1 MSGKLFLT
9 GGSGMVGRNVQD
21 HAAAAN
27 WQIVAPSSRE
37 LDLMNSAAVA
47 EFIKS
52 EQPDLIV
59 HSAGKVGGI
68 RANMAEPVAFLD
80 RNITIGRNLI
90 MGAYEA
96 GVKRLINLGSTCIYP
111 RAAANPLSEDLLLT
125 GELEPTNEGYAIA
138 KIFALRLC
146 EYIRREDPTF
156 QYKTLIPCNLFGPYD
171 KFDPQVSHLLPA
183 IIQKVHD
190 AKLAGDPTVE
200 IWGDGMARREFMYSA
215 DLADA
220 VFRATDDI
228 ENIPDLMNVGVG
240 DDHSINDY
248 YETVARVIGWQ
259 GSFTHDLSKPTG
271 MARKLSD
278 TSRQTAW
285 GWQPQTSL
293 EDGITKTYQYYLETS
308 KS

>member
-1 MSGKLFLT
+1 MAGKLFLT
-9 GGSGMVGRNVQD
+9 GGAGMVGRNVQD

-27 WQIVAPSSRE
+27 WQIIAPSSSA
-37 LDLMNSAAVA
+37 LDLMNGAAVA
-47 EFIKS
+47 DFIKA

-68 RANMAEPVAFLD
+68 SANMAQPVAFLD
-80 RNITIGRNLI
+80 RNITIGRNVI

-96 GVKRLINLGSTCIYP
+96 GVKQLINLGSTCIYP

-146 EYIRREDPTF
+146 QYIRREDPTF

-171 KFDPQVSHLLPA
+171 KFDPEVSHLLPA

-220 VFRATDDI
+220 VFRAADDI
-228 ENIPDLMNVGVG
+228 ENIPDLMNIGVG
-240 DDHSINDY
+240 HDHSINDFY
-248 YETVARVIGWQ
+248 ATVARVIGWQ
-259 GSFTHDLSKPTG
+259 GSFSHDLSKPTG

>member
-1 MSGKLFLT
+1 MAGKLFLT
-9 GGSGMVGRNVQD
+9 GGAGMVGRNVQD

-27 WQIVAPSSRE
+27 WQIIAPSSSA

-47 EFIKS
+47 DFIKA

-68 RANMAEPVAFLD
+68 SANMAQPVAFLD
-80 RNITIGRNLI
+80 RNITIGRNVI

-96 GVKRLINLGSTCIYP
+96 GVKQLINLGSTCIYP

-146 EYIRREDPTF
+146 QYIRREDPTF

-171 KFDPQVSHLLPA
+171 KFDPEVSHLLPA

-220 VFRATDDI
+220 VFRAADDI
-228 ENIPDLMNVGVG
+228 ENIPDLMNIGVG
-240 DDHSINDY
+240 HDHSINDFY
-248 YETVARVIGWQ
+248 ATV
-259 GSFTHDLSKPTG
+259 
-271 MARKLSD
+271 
-278 TSRQTAW
+278 
-285 GWQPQTSL
+285 
-293 EDGITKTYQYYLETS
+293 
-308 KS
+308 

>member
-27 WQIVAPSSRE
+27 WQIIAPSSRE

-52 EQPDLIV
+52 VQPDLIV

-80 RNITIGRNLI
+80 RNITIGRNVI

-96 GVKRLINLGSTCIYP
+96 GVKQLINLGSTCIYP

-146 EYIRREDPTF
+146 QYIRSEDPTF

-190 AKLAGDPTVE
+190 AQLAGDPTVE
-200 IWGDGMARREFMYSA
+200 IWGDGLARREFMYSA
-215 DLADA
+215 DLADV
-220 VFRATDDI
+220 VFRAAGDI

-240 DDHSINDY
+240 QDHSINDY
-248 YETVARVIGWQ
+248 YATVARVIGWQ

-278 TSRQTAW
+278 ISRQTAW
-285 GWQPQTSL
+285 GWLPQTSL

>member
-21 HAAAAN
+21 HAAAEN
-27 WQIVAPSSRE
+27 WQIIAPSSRE

-52 EQPDLIV
+52 VQPDFIV

-80 RNITIGRNLI
+80 RNITIGRNVI

-96 GVKRLINLGSTCIYP
+96 GVKQLINLGSTCIYP

-146 EYIRREDPTF
+146 QYIRREDPTF

-171 KFDPQVSHLLPA
+171 KFDPEVSHLLPA

-190 AKLAGDPTVE
+190 AQLAGDPTVE
-200 IWGDGMARREFMYSA
+200 IWGDGTARREFMYSA

-220 VFRATDDI
+220 VFRAAGDV

-240 DDHSINDY
+240 QDHSIDDY
-248 YETVARVIGWQ
+248 YTTVARVIGWQ

>member
-21 HAAAAN
+21 HSAAAN
-27 WQIVAPSSRE
+27 WQIIAPSSRD
-37 LDLMNSAAVA
+37 LDLMDSVAVA
-47 EFIKS
+47 EFIKA

-80 RNITIGRNLI
+80 RNITIGRNVI

-96 GVKRLINLGSTCIYP
+96 RVRRLINLGSTCIYP

-183 IIQKVHD
+183 IIRKVHD

-200 IWGDGMARREFMYSA
+200 IWGDGTARREFMYSA

-220 VFRATDDI
+220 VFRAADDI

-240 DDHSINDY
+240 DDHSINDF

-259 GSFTHDLSKPTG
+259 GSFRHDLSKPTG

>member
-37 LDLMNSAAVA
+37 LDLMSSAAVA
-47 EFIKS
+47 EFIKA

-80 RNITIGRNLI
+80 RNITIGRNVI

-146 EYIRREDPTF
+146 QYIRREDSTF

-171 KFDPQVSHLLPA
+171 KFNPNVSHLLPA

-220 VFRATDDI
+220 IFRAADDI

-240 DDHSINDY
+240 HDHSINDFY
-248 YETVARVIGWQ
+248 ATVARVIGWQ

>member
-1 MSGKLFLT
+1 MAGKLFLT
-9 GGSGMVGRNVQD
+9 GGAGMVGRNVQD

-27 WQIVAPSSRE
+27 WQIIAPSSSE

-47 EFIKS
+47 DFIKA

-68 RANMAEPVAFLD
+68 RANMAQPVAFLD
-80 RNITIGRNLI
+80 RNITIGRNVI

-96 GVKRLINLGSTCIYP
+96 GVKQLINLGSTCIYP

-146 EYIRREDPTF
+146 QYIRREDPTF

-171 KFDPQVSHLLPA
+171 KFDPEVSHLLPA

-220 VFRATDDI
+220 VFRAADDI
-228 ENIPDLMNVGVG
+228 ENIPDLMNIGVG
-240 DDHSINDY
+240 HDHSINDFY
-248 YETVARVIGWQ
+248 ATVARVIGWQ

-278 TSRQTAW
+278 TSRQTEW

>member
-21 HAAAAN
+21 HAAAAK

-47 EFIKS
+47 EFIKA

-80 RNITIGRNLI
+80 RNITIGRNVI

-96 GVKRLINLGSTCIYP
+96 GVKRFINLGSTCIYP

-146 EYIRREDPTF
+146 QYIRREDPTF

-171 KFDPQVSHLLPA
+171 KFDPNVSHLLPA

-220 VFRATDDI
+220 IFRAADDI

-240 DDHSINDY
+240 HDHSINDFY
-248 YETVARVIGWQ
+248 ATVARVIGWQ

-285 GWQPQTSL
+285 RWQPQTSL

>member
-1 MSGKLFLT
+1 MAGKLFLT
-9 GGSGMVGRNVQD
+9 GGAGMVGRNVQD

-27 WQIVAPSSRE
+27 WQIIAPSSSA

-47 EFIKS
+47 DFIKA

-68 RANMAEPVAFLD
+68 SANMAQPVAFLD
-80 RNITIGRNLI
+80 RNITIGRNVI

-96 GVKRLINLGSTCIYP
+96 GVKQLINLGSTCIYP

-146 EYIRREDPTF
+146 QYIRREDPTF

-171 KFDPQVSHLLPA
+171 KFDPEVSHLLPA

-220 VFRATDDI
+220 VFRAADDI
-228 ENIPDLMNVGVG
+228 ENIPDLMNIGVG
-240 DDHSINDY
+240 HDHSINDFY
-248 YETVARVIGWQ
+248 ATVARVIGWQ
-259 GSFTHDLSKPTG
+259 GSFSHDLSKPTG

>member
-1 MSGKLFLT
+1 MAGKLFLT
-9 GGSGMVGRNVQD
+9 GGAGMVGRNVQD

-27 WQIVAPSSRE
+27 WQIIAPSSSA

-47 EFIKS
+47 DFIKA

-68 RANMAEPVAFLD
+68 SANMAQPVAFLD
-80 RNITIGRNLI
+80 RNITIGRNVI

-96 GVKRLINLGSTCIYP
+96 GVKQLINLGSTCIYP

-146 EYIRREDPTF
+146 QYIRREDPTF

-171 KFDPQVSHLLPA
+171 KFDPEVSHLLPA

-220 VFRATDDI
+220 VFRAADDI
-228 ENIPDLMNVGVG
+228 ENIPDLMNIGVG
-240 DDHSINDY
+240 HDHSINDFY
-248 YETVARVIGWQ
+248 ATVARVIGWQ
-259 GSFTHDLSKPTG
+259 GSFSHDLTKPTG

>member
-1 MSGKLFLT
+1 MAGKLFLT
-9 GGSGMVGRNVQD
+9 GGAGMVGRNVQD

-27 WQIVAPSSRE
+27 WQIIAPSSSA

-47 EFIKS
+47 DFIKA

-68 RANMAEPVAFLD
+68 SANMAQPVAFLD
-80 RNITIGRNLI
+80 RNITIGRNVI

-96 GVKRLINLGSTCIYP
+96 GVKQLINLGSTCIYP

-146 EYIRREDPTF
+146 QYIRRQDPTF

-171 KFDPQVSHLLPA
+171 KFDPEVSHLLPA

-220 VFRATDDI
+220 VFRAADDI
-228 ENIPDLMNVGVG
+228 ENIPDLMNIGVG
-240 DDHSINDY
+240 HDHSINDFY
-248 YETVARVIGWQ
+248 ATVARVIGWQ
-259 GSFTHDLSKPTG
+259 GSFSHDLSKPTG

>member
-21 HAAAAN
+21 HAAAAK

-47 EFIKS
+47 EFIKA

-80 RNITIGRNLI
+80 RNITIGRNVI

-96 GVKRLINLGSTCIYP
+96 GVKRFINLGSTCIYP

-146 EYIRREDPTF
+146 QYIRREDPTF

-171 KFDPQVSHLLPA
+171 KFDPNVSHLLPA

-220 VFRATDDI
+220 IFRAADDI

-240 DDHSINDY
+240 HDHSINDFY
-248 YETVARVIGWQ
+248 ATVARVIGWQ

>member
-1 MSGKLFLT
+1 
-9 GGSGMVGRNVQD
+9 MVGRNVQD
-21 HAAAAN
+21 HSAAAN
-27 WQIVAPSSRE
+27 WQIIAPSSRD
-37 LDLMNSAAVA
+37 LDLMDSVAVA
-47 EFIKS
+47 EFIKA

-80 RNITIGRNLI
+80 RNITIGRNVI

-96 GVKRLINLGSTCIYP
+96 RVRRLINLGSTCIYP

-183 IIQKVHD
+183 IIRKVHD

-200 IWGDGMARREFMYSA
+200 IWGDGTARREFMYSA

-220 VFRATDDI
+220 VFRAADDI

-240 DDHSINDY
+240 DDHSINDF

-259 GSFTHDLSKPTG
+259 GSFRHDLSKPTG

>member
-1 MSGKLFLT
+1 MAGKLFLT
-9 GGSGMVGRNVQD
+9 GGAGMVGRNVQD

-27 WQIVAPSSRE
+27 WQIIAPSSSA

-47 EFIKS
+47 DFIKA

-68 RANMAEPVAFLD
+68 SANMAQPVAFLD
-80 RNITIGRNLI
+80 RNITIGRNVI

-96 GVKRLINLGSTCIYP
+96 GVKQLINLGSTCIYP

-146 EYIRREDPTF
+146 QYIRREDPTF

-171 KFDPQVSHLLPA
+171 KFDPEVSHLLPA

-220 VFRATDDI
+220 VFRAADDI
-228 ENIPDLMNVGVG
+228 ENIPDLMNIGVG
-240 DDHSINDY
+240 HDHSINDFY
-248 YETVARVIGWQ
+248 ATVARVIGWQ
-259 GSFTHDLSKPTG
+259 GSFSHDLSKPTG

-293 EDGITKTYQYYLETS
+293 DDGITKTYQYYLETS